1 MISRTGNTQ
10 KRQVYMVRKWIHG
23 RQGLEGWG
31 WGQGMAIWWE
41 QGFFGGNGNV
51 LILTE

>member
-1 MISRTGNTQ
+1 MISRIGNIP

-31 WGQGMAIWWE
+31 WDRE
-41 QGFFGGNGNV
+41 RLFGGNKVSLG
-51 LILTE
+51 TMEMF